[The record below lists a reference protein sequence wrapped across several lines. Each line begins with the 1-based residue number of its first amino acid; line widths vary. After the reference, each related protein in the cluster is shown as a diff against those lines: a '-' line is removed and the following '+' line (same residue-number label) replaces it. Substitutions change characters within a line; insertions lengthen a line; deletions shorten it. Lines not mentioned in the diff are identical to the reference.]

1 MEKPEFTPGK
11 PLYIFLKE
19 LKAYVIKQN
28 EPKYD
33 LILEFINKAVNLKL
47 NSLLDFKYIDVE
59 KINAKK
65 FRKVLAEYKD
75 KLEEE
80 LSIKLELD
88 DDDEE
93 EVNIVNIIS
102 ACVKSINYTVY
113 RKRIVLEKKN
123 RNPESSESSEERIK
137 KKKLFLSIRQG

>member
-1 MEKPEFTPGK
+1 MQKPEFTPGK

-19 LKAYVIKQN
+19 LKAYVIKQT

-59 KINAKK
+59 KINAKV
-65 FRKVLAEYKD
+65 FRKVLNEYKD

-80 LSIKLELD
+80 LNIELQLD

-102 ACVKSINYTVY
+102 TCVKSINYTVY

-123 RNPESSESSEERIK
+123 RNSDSSEERIK
-137 KKKLFLSIRQG
+137 KKKLFLSIRQA